1 MKVRL
6 CELCNAQA
14 TLFCPSD
21 DAFLCCT
28 CDAKVHDANFLVARH
43 LRKTLSSSFTGDGI
57 YGLGCQP
64 SPPSALDSLSSSSN
78 SSVCISSTTKDC
90 SGGRRDCGGVNS
102 SSTATTGKS
111 QQRGHKPRVDYLK
124 AEGIL
129 SNWFRKLGEG
139 GGGGGL

>member
-57 YGLGCQP
+57 YGLGFQP
-64 SPPSALDSLSSSSN
+64 SPPSP
-78 SSVCISSTTKDC
+78 ST
-90 SGGRRDCGGVNS
+90 
-102 SSTATTGKS
+102 STSTSTPSPPPPIPPFAS
-111 QQRGHKPRVDYLK
+111 PAPPRIAP
-124 AEGIL
+124 AEGGIV
-129 SNWFRKLGEG
+129 GV
-139 GGGGGL
+139 